1 MYRDEVTVPRYQK
14 FIGDVVSTCG
24 RYVSGFACVSVRQ
37 CFAEVG
43 ENGRGTG
50 SLDDLVTLE
59 WLGKM
64 RRQTGKTKV
73 TNVGVYWPGS
83 SARPRASDRTRV
95 VTSHPRLR
103 ASVPVP

>member
-37 CFAEVG
+37 CFADVG
-43 ENGRGTG
+43 ENRCGTG
-50 SLDDLVTLE
+50 G
-59 WLGKM
+59 LGDFVYSGMAWKI

-73 TNVGVYWPGS
+73 TNVKGTLRVYWRGFP
-83 SARPRASDRTRV
+83 
-95 VTSHPRLR
+95 
-103 ASVPVP
+103 